1 MMMREDEDEDYDQNH
16 DQDHDQNLDKNIL
29 IIMIRIRNGMRR
41 RNGRRK
47 WILVKKGFQKISFL
61 GLCPKQPKLFFVLNE
76 MLIDFGLY
84 VWIPNFFNKNT
95 IKNYHQNSKML

>member
-1 MMMREDEDEDYDQNH
+1 MPYNGKGQDNLRRRMMMREDEDEDYDQNH

-47 WILVKKGFQKISFL
+47 
-61 GLCPKQPKLFFVLNE
+61 
-76 MLIDFGLY
+76 
-84 VWIPNFFNKNT
+84 
-95 IKNYHQNSKML
+95 